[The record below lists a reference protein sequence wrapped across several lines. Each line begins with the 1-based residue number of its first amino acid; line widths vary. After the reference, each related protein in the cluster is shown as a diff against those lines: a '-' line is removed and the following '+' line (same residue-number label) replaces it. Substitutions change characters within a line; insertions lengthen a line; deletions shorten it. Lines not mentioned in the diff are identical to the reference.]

1 MTAKH
6 FAQTHRAQSCV
17 TLQVK
22 ATEHYFPTEMFG
34 FVCVFVF
41 NILQTNFA
49 EISQF

>member
-1 MTAKH
+1 MPAKH
-6 FAQTHRAQSCV
+6 FAQTHRDLSCV

-22 ATEHYFPTEMFG
+22 ATEYYFPMEMFG
-34 FVCVFVF
+34 FAYVFVF